1 MTDIQAERDYYRR
14 QCDELG
20 RRILR
25 LQQELVEIQKDIR
38 RSQTTNTLILK
49 TYDLIKS
56 DVSVESIENHFF
68 QAIMSSISADRIF
81 ILHYDEDSD
90 IFTSVFTPGSK
101 KDVKV
106 EIKLPGKVPEFLF
119 VNSGTEC
126 NDIET
131 ALCNAIGTPYILWT
145 FNRNEKVALLI
156 GNNSEDKV
164 FRFPFTEKDHCI
176 VENSLSVFIDIVRRK
191 EAEKALLK
199 SEGRYRRLVESS
211 PESIFIFDNNNRLTF
226 ANNAGIRLLGAE
238 ELDVIIGNSLQDF
251 VHPSDYESV
260 EDSIAEMLG
269 NHHEIPLTERRFI
282 RVDGSVVDVEMVA
295 IPIAYPNSAGI
306 QIVVLDISERK
317 RIETERLRVQRIESI
332 GVLAGGIAHDF
343 NNILTGILGNI
354 DLAKAFSAQES
365 KALRFLYNAQS
376 AATRAKELTQ
386 KLLTFSKGG
395 VPLKTPTSI
404 SEIITDSVNFILS
417 GSNISFEYSQPDD
430 LWAVN
435 IDVVQFRQV
444 IENLTI
450 NAHQSMPKGGLF
462 TIKAEN
468 VLWKKEHAVLL
479 ENKMYVMVTVNDQG
493 MGISKDN
500 QERIFDPY
508 FTTKDR
514 GSGLGLAT
522 VYSIIKKHNGLI
534 TVESEPGRGATFF
547 IYVPATD
554 ELPEIE
560 PEHEDPPRTGIGRIL
575 VMDDEEM
582 VRKVAVEMLS
592 ILGFDASS
600 VRDGQE
606 AIEAYVS
613 AKGSDKPI
621 DVVIMDLT
629 VPGGMGGE
637 EAIVKLLEINP
648 DIKAIVSSGYS
659 NNPVLAKYYD
669 YGFMGTI
676 AKPFNLGELSDV
688 LYKVL
693 MI

>member
-1 MTDIQAERDYYRR
+1 
-14 QCDELG
+14 LS
-20 RRILR
+20 
-25 LQQELVEIQKDIR
+25 LQQELIEVQKDIR
-38 RSQTTNTLILK
+38 RSQTTNSLILK

-68 QAIMSSISADRIF
+68 QAIMSSISADRIL
-81 ILHYDEDSD
+81 ILRYDEASD
-90 IFTSVFTPGSK
+90 AFISVFMPGPQ
-101 KDVKV
+101 KDSEVV
-106 EIKLPGKVPEFLF
+106 IKLPGQAPDFLY
-119 VNSGTEC
+119 VNSGTER
-126 NDIET
+126 NDIAT
-131 ALCNAIGTPYILWT
+131 ALCSAIGTPYILWT
-145 FNRNEKVALLI
+145 FNRNERVALLI

-164 FRFPFTEKDHCI
+164 FRFPFEEKDHCI

-211 PESIFIFDNNNRLTF
+211 PESIFIFNNDNRLTF
-226 ANNAGIRLLGAE
+226 ANNAGIRFLGAE
-238 ELDVIIGNSLQDF
+238 GSQEIIGKSLQEF
-251 VHPSDYESV
+251 IHPSDYESV
-260 EDSIAEMLG
+260 RDSITEMLG

-295 IPIAYPNSAGI
+295 IPVTYPNSAGI

-317 RIETERLRVQRIESI
+317 RMEMEHLKVQRIESI

-343 NNILTGILGNI
+343 NNILTGIQGNI

-365 KALRFLYNAQS
+365 KALRFLHNAQA

-395 VPLKTPTSI
+395 VPLKTTTSI

-430 LWAVN
+430 LWAVS

-450 NAHQSMPKGGLF
+450 NAHQSMPKGGIL
-462 TIKAEN
+462 TINAEN

-479 ENKMYVMVTVNDQG
+479 ENEMYVMVTVNDQG
-493 MGISKDN
+493 TGISKDN
-500 QERIFDPY
+500 QEKIFDPY

-534 TVESEPGRGATFF
+534 TVESEPGHGTTFY
-547 IYVPATD
+547 IYVPATN
-554 ELPEIE
+554 ELPEVE
-560 PEHEDPPRTGIGRIL
+560 FEHEESPRTGTGRVL

-582 VRKVAVEMLS
+582 VRKVAVEMLG
-592 ILGFDASS
+592 ILGFEASS
-600 VRDGQE
+600 VQDGQE
-606 AIEAYVS
+606 AIEAYLA

-669 YGFMGTI
+669 YGFLGTI
-676 AKPFNLGELSDV
+676 AKPFNLGELSEV
-688 LYKVL
+688 LFKVL